1 MLFSKH
7 IPSDLFLCS
16 YFLSG
21 DQGLMFINCIQYSLR
36 LLTYFQPWNVNQ
48 HVSVT
53 QQLVD
58 HGIRWLHLHFGCT
71 TQPRLWM
78 KEGGKGGELLGS
90 HGGVVWSI
98 LSLLGGV
105 ISHLY
110 LGYSMNMYEWYSRV
124 CFDLLTKCLLWGWI
138 PIPRCSSPIASW
150 GRGHNPRDVVRC
162 LF

>member
-1 MLFSKH
+1 MFLLRRFWRYFEKRSLKVVLTPIICFGLHPILSQQQLVSIIVDKILQLYNTEFLFSKH

-58 HGIRWLHLHFGCT
+58 HGIRWLHLNFGCMA
-71 TQPRLWM
+71 QPRL
-78 KEGGKGGELLGS
+78 
-90 HGGVVWSI
+90 
-98 LSLLGGV
+98 
-105 ISHLY
+105 
-110 LGYSMNMYEWYSRV
+110 
-124 CFDLLTKCLLWGWI
+124 
-138 PIPRCSSPIASW
+138 
-150 GRGHNPRDVVRC
+150 
-162 LF
+162 